1 MNGNTDVE
9 KNCFEVTFL
18 GEKYILSND
27 IKTFLS
33 ARNLIDKELTV
44 VLQEESRLIDRFAG
58 RNAERFF
65 ETSEQVITEFN
76 KTLEQRIRNI
86 VTDLMCRGIH
96 DVDVDSMKKKV
107 GIFDDIIELQKTVLL
122 KGTVEAQKILDCKRA
137 GLKYAYKSVASNITG
152 SGVRIYTNSLTSLMM
167 HSAIENS
174 ILKSQARKADQQ
186 YETARKQINQSASD
200 DLEKACANILF
211 NDFFPLLTQLVTE
224 FYNELFKNYLVE
236 LEVHGMFDIDN
247 IEQYNENRS
256 CAILNNISI
265 FGNKNSLLVEAFEA
279 CPFNIDIYEKM
290 IELNV
295 IDVNTLRDAQIL
307 FPQNTIPDLI
317 KTKLE
322 KLDSSQNIRIIKNMI
337 AILAYYTNQE
347 EDILLKSLY
356 SSLVK
361 DIKKDYQTMAE
372 ILKNKTRLNEWI
384 KVNVSSYMN
393 RIVAITD
400 SELEGKIY
408 QWVRNHVREDQF
420 TLLSQLGLI
429 TVEDIKLKDSNKTS
443 LSEINQEYRQR
454 IFEKIKKSIQI
465 AKYKKEIYD
474 TAEKEYS
481 DELNRRKK
489 MLNDKED
496 ELAKQGFFAFS
507 NKKRLKEEIE
517 QMKKDFFEFEKTE
530 PIDKKNDYYNVFGW

>member
-65 ETSEQVITEFN
+65 ETSEQVIPEFN

-137 GLKYAYKSVASNITG
+137 GLKYAYKSAASNITG

-279 CPFNIDIYEKM
+279 CPFNIDIYTKM

-295 IDVNTLRDAQIL
+295 IDINTLRDAQIL

-337 AILAYYTNQE
+337 AVLAYYTNQD
-347 EDILLKSLY
+347 EDVLLKSLY

-361 DIKKDYQTMAE
+361 DIKKDYQTMTE

-384 KVNVSSYMN
+384 KVNISSYMN

-408 QWVRNHVREDQF
+408 QWFQSHVRENQF
-420 TLLSQLGLI
+420 TILSQLGLI
-429 TVEDIKLKDSNKTS
+429 TVEDIKLHDSNKTS
-443 LSEINQEYRQR
+443 LSETNQEYRQR
-454 IFEKIKKSIQI
+454 IFEEIKKAIQV
-465 AKYKKEIYD
+465 ARYKKEIYD
-474 TAEKEYS
+474 AAEKEYG

-489 MLNDKED
+489 MLNDKEN

-517 QMKKDFFEFEKTE
+517 QMKKEFFEFEKTE
-530 PIDKKNDYYNVFGW
+530 PIDKKNDYYHVFGW

>member
-1 MNGNTDVE
+1 M
-9 KNCFEVTFL
+9 
-18 GEKYILSND
+18 IP
-27 IKTFLS
+27 
-33 ARNLIDKELTV
+33 
-44 VLQEESRLIDRFAG
+44 
-58 RNAERFF
+58 
-65 ETSEQVITEFN
+65 EFN

-137 GLKYAYKSVASNITG
+137 GLKYAYRSAANNITG

-186 YETARKQINQSASD
+186 YETARKQINQSVSD

-279 CPFNIDIYEKM
+279 CPFNIDIYTKM

-337 AILAYYTNQE
+337 AILAYYTNQD

-454 IFEKIKKSIQI
+454 IFEEIKKSIQI
-465 AKYKKEIYD
+465 ARYKKEIYD
-474 TAEKEYS
+474 MAEKEYS

-530 PIDKKNDYYNVFGW
+530 PIDKKNDYYHVFGW

>member
-279 CPFNIDIYEKM
+279 CPFNIDIYEKI

>member
-65 ETSEQVITEFN
+65 ETSEQVIPEFN

-137 GLKYAYKSVASNITG
+137 GLKYAYRSAANNITG

-186 YETARKQINQSASD
+186 YETARKQINQSVSD

-279 CPFNIDIYEKM
+279 CPFNIDIYTKM

-337 AILAYYTNQE
+337 AILAYYTNQD

-454 IFEKIKKSIQI
+454 IFEEIKKSIQI
-465 AKYKKEIYD
+465 ARYKKEIYD
-474 TAEKEYS
+474 MAEKEYS

-530 PIDKKNDYYNVFGW
+530 PIDKKNDYYHVFGW

>member
-65 ETSEQVITEFN
+65 ETSEQVIPEFN

-137 GLKYAYKSVASNITG
+137 GLKYAYRSAANNITG

-279 CPFNIDIYEKM
+279 CPFNIDIYTKM

-337 AILAYYTNQE
+337 AILAYYTNQD

-454 IFEKIKKSIQI
+454 IFEEIKKSIQI
-465 AKYKKEIYD
+465 ARYKKEIYD
-474 TAEKEYS
+474 MAEKEYS

-517 QMKKDFFEFEKTE
+517 QMKKGFFEFEKTE
-530 PIDKKNDYYNVFGW
+530 PIDKKNDYYHVFGW

>member
-65 ETSEQVITEFN
+65 ETSEQVIPEFN

-137 GLKYAYKSVASNITG
+137 GLKYAYRSAANNITG

-279 CPFNIDIYEKM
+279 CPFNIDIYTKM

-337 AILAYYTNQE
+337 AILAYYTNQD

-400 SELEGKIY
+400 SELEGKIF

-454 IFEKIKKSIQI
+454 IFEEIKKSIQI
-465 AKYKKEIYD
+465 ARYKKEIYD

-530 PIDKKNDYYNVFGW
+530 PIDKKNDYYHVFGW